1 MSRLVRAKDDRK
13 VTPGVTELSRV
24 RVPIDLVACFLDV
37 GSSYPGSA
45 HNCQGWGC
53 TPIKRERELGL
64 DRRETGR
71 ILSTRYV
78 GKLRVRENQYERNI
92 LPAPLVY
99 RLFDRA
105 SPGSYAPTDKC

>member
-1 MSRLVRAKDDRK
+1 M
-13 VTPGVTELSRV
+13 
-24 RVPIDLVACFLDV
+24 ACFLDV

-45 HNCQGWGC
+45 HNFQGWGC

-71 ILSTRYV
+71 ILSTGLV
-78 GKLRVRENQYERNI
+78 GGLRARENQYERNI

-99 RLFDRA
+99 RLSDKA
-105 SPGSYAPTDKC
+105 LPGSYALMDKC